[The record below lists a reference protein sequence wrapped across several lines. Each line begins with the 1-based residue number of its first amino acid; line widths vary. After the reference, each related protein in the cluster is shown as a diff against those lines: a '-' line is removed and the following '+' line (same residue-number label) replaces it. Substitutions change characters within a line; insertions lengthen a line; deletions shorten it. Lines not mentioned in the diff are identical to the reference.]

1 MRKFVSLD
9 NKIGDLL
16 VNMCW
21 CVFVNAELN
30 FYLISLKITRNQMK
44 FAQLRHRYQVKE
56 AKLLF
61 ISQVLS
67 YSLLKELF

>member
-1 MRKFVSLD
+1 M
-9 NKIGDLL
+9 
-16 VNMCW
+16 
-21 CVFVNAELN
+21 
-30 FYLISLKITRNQMK
+30 T

-67 YSLLKELF
+67 YSLLKEELL

>member
-1 MRKFVSLD
+1 M
-9 NKIGDLL
+9 L
-16 VNMCW
+16 VR
-21 CVFVNAELN
+21 FRHAELN
-30 FYLISLKITRNQMK
+30 FNLISLKITRNQMT

-67 YSLLKELF
+67 YSLLKELL